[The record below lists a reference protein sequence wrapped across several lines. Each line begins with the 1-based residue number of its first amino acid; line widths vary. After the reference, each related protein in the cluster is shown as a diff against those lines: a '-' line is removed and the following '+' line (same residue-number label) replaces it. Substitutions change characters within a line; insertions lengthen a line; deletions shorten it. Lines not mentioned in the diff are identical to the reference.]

1 MSHCVS
7 TFTILKYITLQ
18 YEYTGESVSSG
29 SIKVAVK
36 DSIIPISTTLD
47 LCTTIKEANAGLSC
61 PLLAQVYAMNITQK
75 IPVLIP
81 VSKH

>member
-47 LCTTIKEANAGLSC
+47 LCTTVKDAGLSC